1 MTRFL
6 VISEWTVHLT
16 CFCLT
21 DCIVRPNSWA
31 GSRNTDGTTSTR
43 ANANHFRT
51 TMNNQ
56 DRAEARIKM
65 LGVSGS
71 LRKRSLNTA
80 LLLAGA
86 RQLPPEVDFTLA
98 DIHDLPLYDEDIRE
112 RGVSPQSVNRFR
124 EQVRDADAV
133 WIATPEY
140 NFSYPGVL
148 KNAIDWASRPPDQ
161 PFLGKPVAIMGAS
174 SGMLGTARA
183 QYHLRQV
190 FVFLNAH
197 VLNTPEVFVGA
208 APTKFDEDLN
218 LIDEG
223 TRKVLSLHINAFLAW
238 ANRVRNGLPLAAI
251 P

>member
-1 MTRFL
+1 M
-6 VISEWTVHLT
+6 
-16 CFCLT
+16 
-21 DCIVRPNSWA
+21 
-31 GSRNTDGTTSTR
+31 TDGTTSTL

-56 DRAEARIKM
+56 ERAEARIKI

-86 RQLPPEVDFTLA
+86 QLLPPEVDFNLA
-98 DIHDLPLYDEDIRE
+98 DIHDLPMYDEDLRE
-112 RGVSPQSVNRFR
+112 RGASPQSVNRFR
-124 EQVRDADAV
+124 EQIRDADAV

-161 PFLGKPVAIMGAS
+161 PFLGKPVGIVGAS

-190 FVFLNAH
+190 FIFLNAH

-223 TRKVLSLHINAFLAW
+223 TRKALSLHINAFLAW
-238 ANRVRNGLPLAAI
+238 TNRVRNGLPLAAM